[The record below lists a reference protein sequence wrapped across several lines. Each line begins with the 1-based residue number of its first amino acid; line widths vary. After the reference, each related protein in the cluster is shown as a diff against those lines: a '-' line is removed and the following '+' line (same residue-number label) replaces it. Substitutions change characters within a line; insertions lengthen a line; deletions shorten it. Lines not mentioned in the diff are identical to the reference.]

1 MDLFNEQIIQNILPY
16 DGEAFYHGKI
26 LNAEK
31 CGFYYQKLLEEIPW
45 KNDKAI
51 IFGKEYITK
60 RKVAWFGDQ
69 EYQYTYSGI
78 TKKAHLW
85 NSILM
90 DLKQK
95 IEEISE
101 TSYNSCLLNL
111 YHSGEE
117 GMGWHSDNEK
127 TLLPNGA
134 IASLTLGTAR
144 KFSFKHKKNKQK
156 VDIFLEN
163 GSLLVMKG
171 TIQRN
176 WLHKLPTTKKV
187 FTPRINLTFR
197 TIIL

>member
-16 DGEAFYHGKI
+16 DGEVFYHGKI
-26 LNAEK
+26 LNVEESH
-31 CGFYYQKLLEEIPW
+31 FYYQKLLEEIPW

-51 IFGKEYITK
+51 VFGKEYITK

-85 NSILM
+85 NSTLI

-117 GMGWHSDNEK
+117 GMGWHSDDEK

-171 TIQRN
+171 TTQRN